1 VVEGAR
7 PDDGIAGAIDAVVST
22 SRVLVAVA
30 ARALANVGGDLTLPQ
45 FRMLVVLAEAGP
57 QTVAQLAPQLDVHGS
72 TATRMCSRLAAK
84 QLVSKRP
91 STGDRREVLVT
102 LRTQGGRIVDTV
114 AQRRESEI
122 AAVVTALPVGQRR
135 ALADALTAFADA
147 AGRHAGPP
155 STFAWPAPGE
165 PASTREA

>member
-22 SRVLVAVA
+22 SRVLVALA
-30 ARALANVGGDLTLPQ
+30 ARALAQVGDDLTLPQ

-57 QTVAQLAPQLDVHGS
+57 QTIAQLAAQLDVHGS
-72 TATRMCSRLAAK
+72 TATRMCTRLAAK
-84 QLVSKRP
+84 QMVSKRA

-102 LRTQGGRIVDTV
+102 LRSQGGRIVDTV
-114 AQRRESEI
+114 ARRRQTEI
-122 AAVVTALPVGQRR
+122 ATVVARLSVGQRR

-147 AGRHAGPP
+147 AARHAGAP
-155 STFAWPAPGE
+155 SAFAWPAPGE
-165 PASTREA
+165 PTATREA